1 MTGRKGKDGMKNLYA
16 GQESALLRKK
26 ADRFRRGVLGLGILS
41 AVLVA
46 VLFGKVTT
54 GNAAVMV
61 WVILGSM
68 TVLGWGCIL
77 LLVRGYFPAKEKAAH
92 AGRLENGEKTVCE
105 GALRISPATVRIPKS
120 VPVRQVTLQGE
131 SGELSLRLDEDLLP
145 WMPEEGMQVRAET
158 AHRYIVGVENLD
170 GSDPVPRGREA
181 APRRMLRFLQRLR
194 EMIPLLLAWTVVAGM
209 LGGFIFLRVT
219 DAPPENKITIY
230 MDGKIQN
237 AAELAYRLER
247 QLPAPIRKVQIR
259 PFTYAMFSSEELRSA
274 DLYIVPRA
282 HLAEYRDWFLPDQ
295 EGKVMYD
302 PEEGLSI
309 AEKWLIYESPE
320 PYLLLRGAGSC
331 HREDGLAERAAATLL
346 MLDGAL
352 PD

>member
-1 MTGRKGKDGMKNLYA
+1 
-16 GQESALLRKK
+16 LRKK
-26 ADRFRRGVLGLGILS
+26 ADRYRRGVLGLGILS
-41 AVLVA
+41 AVLGT

-68 TVLGWGCIL
+68 TLLGWGCIL

-105 GALRISPATVRIPKS
+105 GALRISPETVRIPKS
-120 VPVRQVTLQGE
+120 VPVRQVTLRGE
-131 SGELSLRLDEDLLP
+131 RGEFSLRLDEDLLP
-145 WMPEEGMQVRAET
+145 RMPKEGTQVWAET
-158 AHRYIVGVENLD
+158 AHRYIVGIENMD

-181 APRRMLRFLQRLR
+181 APRRMLRFLRRLW
-194 EMIPLLLAWTVVAGM
+194 EMIPLLLAWTVAAG
-209 LGGFIFLRVT
+209 LIGGFIFLRVT
-219 DAPPENKITIY
+219 DAPPENKIMIY
-230 MDGKIQN
+230 VDGKIQN
-237 AAELAYRLER
+237 AAELAFRLEK

-259 PFTYAMFSSEELRSA
+259 PFSYAMFSSEELRSA

-295 EGKVMYD
+295 EGELMYD
-302 PEEGLSI
+302 PEAGLSI
-309 AEKWLIYESPE
+309 AEKWLVYESPE

-331 HREDGLAERAAATLL
+331 HREDGMAERAAKLL
-346 MLDGAL
+346 LAQE
-352 PD
+352 